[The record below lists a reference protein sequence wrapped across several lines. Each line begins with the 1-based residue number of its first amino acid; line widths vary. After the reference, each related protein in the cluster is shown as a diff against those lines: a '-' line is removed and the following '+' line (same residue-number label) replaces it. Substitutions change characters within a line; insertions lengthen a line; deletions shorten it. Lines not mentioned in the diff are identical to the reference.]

1 MKLAATLF
9 SSIMLFSLNNQAHA
23 ACTRE
28 SGYLYVWASCV
39 TDAISDGVC
48 ERRNGEDFEL
58 IFIISNVIYD
68 SVDNRRF
75 PEGQFFDAVE
85 IQLGTIIN
93 GNASNCFRNEEDAL
107 DARDAMIAD
116 YRRSDYVI
124 ESVRLRD
131 N

>member
-1 MKLAATLF
+1 MKLVATLF
-9 SSIMLFSLNNQAHA
+9 FTIMLLSLTNQAYA

-39 TDAISDGVC
+39 TDTISDGVC
-48 ERRNGEDFEL
+48 ERRNGEDTAL

-68 SVDNRRF
+68 SVDNRRY
-75 PEGQFFDAVE
+75 PEGQFFDVVE
-85 IQLGTIIN
+85 VQLGTTIN
-93 GNASNCFRNEEDAL
+93 GDASNCFRNEEDAE
-107 DARDAMIAD
+107 DARDAIIAD
-116 YRRSDYVI
+116 FSRSDYEI